1 MIEIKELTTLEE
13 IEKIGELEKSIW
25 GMTPLPIH
33 QTLTAVKNGGIVIG
47 AFDNEK
53 IIGFSYG
60 FAGFKDGFTYLCSHM
75 LGIDESYRSKR
86 IGQQLKEAQAKS
98 ALKKGYAEMHWTF
111 DPLETRNAYLNL
123 SKLGGIVNVYM
134 ENAYGKMTDGI
145 NKGLP
150 SDRFEVHWFLSS
162 EHRRSFQAPS
172 LDDALVLNEVSIKNG
187 VPSFSRV
194 SQQTL
199 TEPVYGVKV
208 PKDFQHVKKIDST
221 IALNWRLKTREIFQA
236 LFKAGYA
243 AVHLYPEDDTAT
255 YIFVPITSLNLE
267 AYK

>member
-13 IEKIGELEKSIW
+13 IEKIGELEKRIW
-25 GMTPLPIH
+25 GMTPLPTH
-33 QTLTAVKNGGIVIG
+33 QTLTAVKNGGIIIG
-47 AFDNEK
+47 AFDNDR

-60 FAGFKDGFTYLCSHM
+60 FAGFKDGATYLCSHM
-75 LGIDESYRSKR
+75 LGIDEDYRSKR
-86 IGQQLKEAQAKS
+86 IGQQLKEVQAKS

-123 SKLGGIVNVYM
+123 SKLNGIVNVYM

-162 EHRRSFQAPS
+162 AHRQSYQAPD
-172 LDDALVLNEVSIKNG
+172 LVDAFVLNDVSIKDG
-187 VPSFSRV
+187 VPNFSNV

-199 TEPVYGVKV
+199 TEPVYGVEV
-208 PKDFQHVKKIDST
+208 PKDFQHVKKVDSA
-221 IALNWRLKTREIFQA
+221 IALDWRLKTRVLFKA

-255 YIFVPITSLNLE
+255 YIFVPIESLNLE

>member
-25 GMTPLPIH
+25 GMTPLPMH

-150 SDRFEVHWFLSS
+150 SDCFEVHWFLSS

-172 LDDALVLNEVSIKNG
+172 LDDALVLNEVSIKDG

>member
-162 EHRRSFQAPS
+162 EHRRYFQAPS
-172 LDDALVLNEVSIKNG
+172 LDDALVLNEVSIKDG